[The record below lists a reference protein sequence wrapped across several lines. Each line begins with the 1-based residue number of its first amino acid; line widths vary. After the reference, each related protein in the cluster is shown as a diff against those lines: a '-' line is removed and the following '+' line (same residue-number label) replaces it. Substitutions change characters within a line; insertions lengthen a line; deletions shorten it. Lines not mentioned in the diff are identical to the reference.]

1 MWDSME
7 WIKAMVGS
15 RKRRRRRK
23 RLAFKDILST
33 SRTKKVS
40 LPTMATISRKVATK
54 RKSTRNNPRSREES
68 DQVSCH

>member
-1 MWDSME
+1 ME

-33 SRTKKVS
+33 SRTQVS

>member
-1 MWDSME
+1 ME

-15 RKRRRRRK
+15 RKRRRSRK
-23 RLAFKDILST
+23 RLTFKDILST
-33 SRTKKVS
+33 SRRKKVS

>member
-1 MWDSME
+1 ME

-33 SRTKKVS
+33 SSRQVS

>member
-40 LPTMATISRKVATK
+40 LPTMATTSRKVATK